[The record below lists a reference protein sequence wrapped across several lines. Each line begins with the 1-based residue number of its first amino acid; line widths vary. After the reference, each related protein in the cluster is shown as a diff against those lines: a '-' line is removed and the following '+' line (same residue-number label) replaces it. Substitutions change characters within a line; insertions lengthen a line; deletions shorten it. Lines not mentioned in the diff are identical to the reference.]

1 MVQTKVYSSNIVD
14 TQQALIAIGTELR
27 RDGFEPDCALV
38 FASVHHANHGAI
50 INEALSDI
58 LGAAPFLGWFG
69 ASAYHGQHLPEWQPA
84 LALLAF
90 QGIQAHVQASA
101 PEELGAHVGV
111 SLLADSPTG
120 AMRLLA
126 ASGARLEPKGLLAT
140 LDEQSVPLAGA
151 ISLSPKNA
159 PDLLICSEQP
169 DAGAL
174 GAALATFSSIKLQ
187 TTVAQGA
194 KILGGKHR
202 VTHAHAN
209 RLMTLDGVNAFEML
223 LSELPENLR
232 EKLPGL
238 GGQLFAG
245 LATPDGDTWLM
256 RNVMGIDPQQGI
268 LVLADVCPPDSEL
281 AFFSSIPRRHNP
293 TFKKRCSSLKPT

>member
-1 MVQTKVYSSNIVD
+1 M
-14 TQQALIAIGTELR
+14 
-27 RDGFEPDCALV
+27 
-38 FASVHHANHGAI
+38 
-50 INEALSDI
+50 
-58 LGAAPFLGWFG
+58 
-69 ASAYHGQHLPEWQPA
+69 
-84 LALLAF
+84 
-90 QGIQAHVQASA
+90 
-101 PEELGAHVGV
+101 
-111 SLLADSPTG
+111 
-120 AMRLLA
+120 
-126 ASGARLEPKGLLAT
+126 
-140 LDEQSVPLAGA
+140 
-151 ISLSPKNA
+151 
-159 PDLLICSEQP
+159 
-169 DAGAL
+169 
-174 GAALATFSSIKLQ
+174 
-187 TTVAQGA
+187 AQGA

-256 RNVMGIDPQQGI
+256 RIVMGIDPQQGI

-281 AFFSSIPRRHNP
+281 AFFLLDTEAARP